1 MSIQVGVIRGNGIG
15 PEITEATIHVLEA
28 TGLDF
33 QWVPVAIGDD
43 GMEQYGHPLPQE
55 AVKTLKEVK
64 LAIKAPLL
72 VDKFKGRVYCEH
84 EDGTVGIYP
93 SLNNAIR
100 RELELYVCPRPIRG
114 IPGISG
120 NYEKLDVHIMRE
132 ITEDVYSGIEH
143 MIGDEAAECIKLTTK
158 KAALRVAE
166 YAFDYARR
174 NHRSRVTCV
183 HKANAVS
190 MADGLFLKCFRQV
203 AAKNPDIPSDDFMID
218 ASAYYL
224 AKNPEKF
231 DVIVASNQYGDILS
245 DLAAG
250 LVGSLGLA
258 PGANVG
264 EDGMIVVEASHGAA
278 PDIAGKGIA
287 NPIALILSGA
297 LLLRHIGEEEKARLV
312 EESTVELLS
321 EHRALTPDLG
331 GTASTMDVA
340 RAIAERMG
348 EKMEKQ
354 RRGGE

>member
-1 MSIQVGVIRGNGIG
+1 MSTRVGVIKGNGIG
-15 PEITEATIHVLEA
+15 PEITEATLRVLEA
-28 TGLDF
+28 TGIDF
-33 QWVPVAIGDD
+33 EWVPVPIGDE

-55 AVKTLKEVK
+55 AVKLLKELR

-72 VDKFKGRVYCEH
+72 VDKFKGRMYCEH
-84 EDGTVGIYP
+84 EDGSVGVYP

-100 RELELYVCPRPIRG
+100 RELKLFVDPRPIRG
-114 IPGISG
+114 VKGISG
-120 NYEKLDVHIMRE
+120 RYESLDVHIMRE

-143 MIGDEAAECIKLTTK
+143 MIGDVAAECTKLTTRE
-158 KAALRVAE
+158 AAIRVAE
-166 YAFDYARR
+166 YGFDYARKNGR
-174 NHRSRVTCV
+174 KKVTCV

-190 MADGLFLKCFRQV
+190 MADGLFLACFREV
-203 AAKNPDIPSDDFMID
+203 AAKNPDIPSDDYMVD
-218 ASAYYL
+218 ATAYYL
-224 AKNPEKF
+224 AKCPEKF

-264 EDGMIVVEASHGAA
+264 PDGRIVVEASHGAA

-297 LLLRHIGEEEKARLV
+297 LLLRHMGRQDQAARVERAVWRVLEERI
-312 EESTVELLS
+312 
-321 EHRALTPDLG
+321 ALTPDLG

-340 RAIAERMG
+340 DAIVRCMG
-348 EKMEKQ
+348 EN
-354 RRGGE
+354 